1 MTVPMIFRGRAISF
15 GDDINTDYIIAD
27 HYKMA
32 SADVN
37 EVAKYVFAD
46 YRPEFRDEVRPGD
59 VLVAGRNFGCGSA
72 REAAPRVLKAA
83 GISCVI
89 ATSFARIFFRN
100 AINIGLPVLECDTS
114 AIRNADELVVDIG
127 TGSVDDL
134 TQARQVRGLPMPSI
148 MAAILRE
155 GGLVAYVR
163 RHGDLVLPETA
174 GSSG

>member
-1 MTVPMIFRGRAISF
+1 MLPMILRGNAICF

-27 HYKMA
+27 QYKAA

-46 YRPEFRDEVRPGD
+46 YRPEFREQVRPGD

-72 REAAPRVLKAA
+72 REAAPRVLKAS

-89 ATSFARIFFRN
+89 AKSFARIFFRN

-114 AIRNADELVVDIG
+114 AIKAGDELAVDIE
-127 TGSVDDL
+127 TGIVDDFTL
-134 TQARQVRGLPMPSI
+134 PLQVCGLPMPSI
-148 MAAILRE
+148 MAAILHE
-155 GGLVAYVR
+155 GGLVAYLR
-163 RHGDLVLPETA
+163 RHGDLVLPENVA
-174 GSSG
+174 RPA

>member
-1 MTVPMIFRGRAISF
+1 MIFRGYAVCF

-27 HYKMA
+27 HYKAA

-46 YRPEFRDEVRPGD
+46 YRPEFRAQVRPGD

-89 ATSFARIFFRN
+89 ANTFARIFFRN
-100 AINIGLPVLECDTS
+100 SINIGLPVLECDTS
-114 AIRNADELVVDIG
+114 AIQAGDELAVDIVSG
-127 TGSVDDL
+127 IVDDR
-134 TQARQVRGLPMPSI
+134 TQALQIRGLPMPSI

-155 GGLVAYVR
+155 GGLVAYLR
-163 RHGDLVLPETA
+163 RHGDLVLPQT
-174 GSSG
+174 

>member
-1 MTVPMIFRGRAISF
+1 MILRGRAHRF

-27 HYKMA
+27 HYKAA

-46 YRPEFRDEVRPGD
+46 YRPQFIKEVRPGD
-59 VLVAGRNFGCGSA
+59 IVVAGRNFGAGSA

-83 GISCVI
+83 GISSVI

-114 AIRNADELVVDIG
+114 AIEAGDDIIIDIEAG
-127 TGSVDDL
+127 TVEDV
-134 TQARQVRGLPMPSI
+134 TQSLQLRGLPMPAI
-148 MAAILRE
+148 MSAILGA
-155 GGLVAYVR
+155 GGLVEYIR
-163 RHGDLVLPETA
+163 RHGDLVLPE
-174 GSSG
+174 SR